1 MEKKVLFSPYMSL
14 LYKKYVMMGS
24 NECTQSTMESGEPDE
39 ELPAAKDV
47 ILGHVKVMKEILL
60 EYFPGGKKEE
70 WS

>member
-1 MEKKVLFSPYMSL
+1 
-14 LYKKYVMMGS
+14 
-24 NECTQSTMESGEPDE
+24 MESGEPDE
-39 ELPAAKDV
+39 ELSAAKDV